1 MREERVAVQEADKE
15 EEEVEA
21 DEDAVEM
28 TESVSREYTIYT
40 LYRGKGSG
48 TVQIRDCGTMDCK
61 SSFSFHQPY
70 VVQT

>member
-40 LYRGKGSG
+40 IQWERVRNSVDKRLRHHGL
-48 TVQIRDCGTMDCK
+48 
-61 SSFSFHQPY
+61 
-70 VVQT
+70 

>member
-28 TESVSREYTIYT
+28 TECEQRIYYIYYTE
-40 LYRGKGSG
+40 GKG
-48 TVQIRDCGTMDCK
+48 QEQCR
-61 SSFSFHQPY
+61 
-70 VVQT
+70 

>member
-1 MREERVAVQEADKE
+1 MVMREERVAVQEADKE

-40 LYRGKGSG
+40 IQRERVRNSVDKRLRHHGL
-48 TVQIRDCGTMDCK
+48 
-61 SSFSFHQPY
+61 
-70 VVQT
+70 